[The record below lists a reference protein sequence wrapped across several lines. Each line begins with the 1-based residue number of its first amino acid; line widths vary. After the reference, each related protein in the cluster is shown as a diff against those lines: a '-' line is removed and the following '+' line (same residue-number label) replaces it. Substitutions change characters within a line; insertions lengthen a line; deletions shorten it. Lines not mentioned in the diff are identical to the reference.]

1 MTKLIISPSKLEQFR
16 CYYDEEYNGKI
27 QIEDII
33 SYLKG
38 EVEWKKEMN
47 YGSAIHA
54 VLEFGHEKYLQPDGQ
69 TCLIKEDEFPE
80 PISIPLAT
88 LQPVLDYRL
97 KYPKVIHEVK
107 VRKLIEVSGYQV
119 LLNMR
124 VDGMFGLGIH
134 EHKNPQDKGF
144 TTYESYEKSSQ
155 WKVYLYATGAN
166 FVQYNIFKW
175 KETKRRGFEIIPETY
190 TYYRFPTME
199 WEVISLV
206 QHLINFCERQG
217 LIHLLESK
225 FDK

>member
-33 SYLKG
+33 EYLEGKTKW
-38 EVEWKKEMN
+38 EARMN

-54 VLEFGHEKYLQPDGQ
+54 VLEYGHEKYLQPDGI
-69 TCLIKEDEFPE
+69 CHIKEDDFPE
-80 PISIPLAT
+80 AITIPLET
-88 LQPVLDYRL
+88 LKPVIDYRE

-107 VRKLIEVSGYQV
+107 IKKTVKVAGYDV
-119 LLNMR
+119 VLNMR
-124 VDGMFGLGIH
+124 VDGMLGLGVH

-175 KETKRRGFEIIPETY
+175 KNTKKRGFEIIPVTY
-190 TYYRFPTME
+190 TYYRYPNME
-199 WEVISLV
+199 WDVISLI
-206 QHLINFCERQG
+206 QHLINFCERQQ

-225 FDK
+225 Y